1 MKNINKT
8 HLNFILLILLFLLT
22 SFSKKLNKD
31 YFLGDRFFYYTEDK
45 LNIYKDLEIDKEPKM
60 EKISNTACIKKYDK
74 DIKDIEISG
83 DGRFIYYIRYKKG
96 SDNSGELL

>member
-22 SFSKKLNKD
+22 SCSKKVNKD

-45 LNIYKDLEIDKEPKM
+45 LNIYKDLEIDKL
-60 EKISNTACIKKYDK
+60 
-74 DIKDIEISG
+74 IESG
-83 DGRFIYYIRYKKG
+83 ALGDHTPA
-96 SDNSGELL
+96 LLAIAGLVEEE